1 MFYLK
6 KKSFIWCD
14 LAESADWS
22 EQIIRSYG
30 TTSSTVRGTTPAACP
45 RCWPVLPAG
54 TGPAWLTSTR
64 CCTNGL
70 LSPRSLHWS
79 CSTQSITTET
89 FIYVFFFYMYIF
101 IYTVCLC
108 VFRFADTEVRSV
120 AVSWIEKSSD
130 DELTD
135 YLPQLVQVE
144 YNIFIL

>member
-1 MFYLK
+1 MIWLNLQTEASRSSDPMGPPAPLSEGPPQQPAQGAGQCSRLGLGQHGSHPLTAAPMASSPPGHCTGAARLK
-6 KKSFIWCD
+6 VC
-14 LAESADWS
+14 
-22 EQIIRSYG
+22 
-30 TTSSTVRGTTPAACP
+30 TV
-45 RCWPVLPAG
+45 
-54 TGPAWLTSTR
+54 
-64 CCTNGL
+64 
-70 LSPRSLHWS
+70 HI
-79 CSTQSITTET
+79 SITTET